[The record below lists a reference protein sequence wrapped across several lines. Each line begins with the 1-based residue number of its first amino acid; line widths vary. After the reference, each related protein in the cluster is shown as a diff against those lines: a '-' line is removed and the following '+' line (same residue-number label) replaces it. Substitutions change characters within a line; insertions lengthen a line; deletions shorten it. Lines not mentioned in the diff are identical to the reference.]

1 MGDGKTVKVEPVKSG
16 ARTDQELM
24 AHLAAQVGDGRLFK
38 MDVDYASQV
47 DEAIPKANA
56 IAAKGDVAGALDS
69 LANLEKLSRLGSD
82 MKSNTRIVKL
92 CFDGKKWDLLNDTI
106 LTLSKKRLII
116 KMAIAK
122 MVRDAC
128 EMVEKMPNE
137 ELKMKLVDTLRTV
150 TAGKIYV
157 EVERARLTS
166 LVVKK
171 LEAEGK
177 LEEATNLILELQVE
191 TYGSMEIKEKVEFL
205 LEQMRLTVARA
216 DYIRASIISNK
227 ISTKFFNSDKEDVQ
241 DLKLRFYN
249 LMITIG
255 LQDSKYLEVCRHYR
269 AIFDTP
275 KIAKDHDKSKMVLK
289 CAVIYCLLAP
299 HTNEQWDLLN
309 RIAIMRELELVPDY
323 KALVELFI
331 NQELISWKN
340 VIVRHYEKILKK
352 ARGTGIFD
360 GKDGEKRWK
369 DLHMRVGEH
378 NMRMIS
384 KYYTQIT
391 FDRLAELLDF
401 PLNDME
407 SFLCNLIVT
416 GAITD
421 AKIHR
426 PSRVVNLRARKANL
440 EQLDQWAS
448 NVHKLTETLNKI
460 LAALSACV
468 ILAENA
474 SRGDA
479 KGYSPSAGYKVSHLI
494 LKEQMVHRNLEA
506 MQVN

>member
-1 MGDGKTVKVEPVKSG
+1 ERYCCG
-16 ARTDQELM
+16 EL
-24 AHLAAQVGDGRLFK
+24 AGLFHLINP
-38 MDVDYASQV
+38 
-47 DEAIPKANA
+47 AIFRQLRFQ
-56 IAAKGDVAGALDS
+56 KGDVAGALDS

-82 MKSNTRIVKL
+82 MKSNTRIVQHMVGYYFLLFKVKL

-275 KIAKDHDKSKMVLK
+275 KIAKDHDKSRMVLK

-352 ARGTGIFD
+352 ARGTGVGYAIIAIFD

-448 NVHKLTETLNKI
+448 NVHKLTETLNKV
-460 LAALSACV
+460 LF
-468 ILAENA
+468 
-474 SRGDA
+474 D
-479 KGYSPSAGYKVSHLI
+479 
-494 LKEQMVHRNLEA
+494 
-506 MQVN
+506 

>member
-1 MGDGKTVKVEPVKSG
+1 MGDGKAVKVEPIKAG
-16 ARTDQELM
+16 PRTDQELM
-24 AHLAAQVGDGRLFK
+24 AHMAAQVGDGRLFK
-38 MDVDYASQV
+38 MDVDYTSQV

-56 IAAKGDVAGALDS
+56 IAAKGDVAAALDS
-69 LANLEKLSRLGSD
+69 LTNLEKLSRLGSD
-82 MKSNTRIVKL
+82 MKSNTRIVQHMVKL

-116 KMAIAK
+116 KVAIAK

-128 EMVEKMPNE
+128 EMVEKMPDE
-137 ELKMKLVDTLRTV
+137 ETKMKLVDTLRTI

-171 LEAEGK
+171 MEAEGK
-177 LEEATNLILELQVE
+177 IEEAANLILELQVE

-205 LEQMRLTVARA
+205 LEQMRLSVARA
-216 DYIRASIISNK
+216 DYIRAAIISNK

-241 DLKLRFYN
+241 DLKIRFYN

-255 LQDSKYLEVCRHYR
+255 LQDSKYLDVCRHYR
-269 AIFDTP
+269 ALFDTP
-275 KIAKDHDKSKMVLK
+275 KIAADTEKSRLVLK

-309 RIAIMRELELVPDY
+309 RISLLRELELVPEY
-323 KALVELFI
+323 RTLLELFI

-340 VIVRHYEKILKK
+340 VVVRVYEKTLKK
-352 ARGTGIFD
+352 APNGTGIFD

-416 GAITD
+416 GAISD

-448 NVHKLTETLNKI
+448 NVQKLTETLN
-460 LAALSACV
+460 
-468 ILAENA
+468 
-474 SRGDA
+474 
-479 KGYSPSAGYKVSHLI
+479 KVSHLI

-506 MQVN
+506 MQTN

>member
-1 MGDGKTVKVEPVKSG
+1 MTACMIGKECN
-16 ARTDQELM
+16 AR
-24 AHLAAQVGDGRLFK
+24 R
-38 MDVDYASQV
+38 
-47 DEAIPKANA
+47 
-56 IAAKGDVAGALDS
+56 
-69 LANLEKLSRLGSD
+69 
-82 MKSNTRIVKL
+82 
-92 CFDGKKWDLLNDTI
+92 
-106 LTLSKKRLII
+106 
-116 KMAIAK
+116 
-122 MVRDAC
+122 
-128 EMVEKMPNE
+128 
-137 ELKMKLVDTLRTV
+137 LVDHN
-150 TAGKIYV
+150 Y
-157 EVERARLTS
+157 
-166 LVVKK
+166 
-171 LEAEGK
+171 
-177 LEEATNLILELQVE
+177 
-191 TYGSMEIKEKVEFL
+191 F
-205 LEQMRLTVARA
+205 
-216 DYIRASIISNK
+216 
-227 ISTKFFNSDKEDVQ
+227 
-241 DLKLRFYN
+241 
-249 LMITIG
+249 
-255 LQDSKYLEVCRHYR
+255 R

-275 KIAKDHDKSKMVLK
+275 KIAKDHDKSRMVLK

-448 NVHKLTETLNKI
+448 NVHKLTETLNK
-460 LAALSACV
+460 
-468 ILAENA
+468 
-474 SRGDA
+474 
-479 KGYSPSAGYKVSHLI
+479 VSHLI

>member
-1 MGDGKTVKVEPVKSG
+1 MSEGKAVKVEPVKSG
-16 ARTDQELM
+16 PRTDQELM
-24 AHLAAQVGDGRLFK
+24 AHMAAQVGDGRLFK
-38 MDVDYASQV
+38 MDVDYTSQV
-47 DEAIPKANA
+47 DEAIPKADA

-69 LANLEKLSRLGSD
+69 LTNLEKLSRLGSD
-82 MKSNTRIVKL
+82 MKSNTRIVQHMVKL

-106 LTLSKKRLII
+106 LSLSKKRLII

-137 ELKMKLVDTLRTV
+137 ETKMKLVDTLRTV

-157 EVERARLTS
+157 EVERAHLTS

-171 LEAEGK
+171 LESEGK
-177 LEEATNLILELQVE
+177 IEEAANLILELQVE
-191 TYGSMEIKEKVEFL
+191 TYGSMEVREKVEFL
-205 LEQMRLTVARA
+205 LEQMRLSVARS

-227 ISTKFFNSDKEDVQ
+227 ISTKFFNNDKDEVQ
-241 DLKLRFYN
+241 DLKIRFYN

-255 LQDSKYLEVCRHYR
+255 LQDSKYLDVCRHYR
-269 AIFDTP
+269 ALFDTP
-275 KIAKDHDKSKMVLK
+275 KIAADTEKSRL
-289 CAVIYCLLAP
+289 
-299 HTNEQWDLLN
+299 
-309 RIAIMRELELVPDY
+309 
-323 KALVELFI
+323 
-331 NQELISWKN
+331 
-340 VIVRHYEKILKK
+340 
-352 ARGTGIFD
+352 IFD

-440 EQLDQWAS
+440 EQLDQWAN
-448 NVHKLTETLNKI
+448 NVQKLTETLN
-460 LAALSACV
+460 
-468 ILAENA
+468 
-474 SRGDA
+474 
-479 KGYSPSAGYKVSHLI
+479 KVSHLI

-506 MQVN
+506 MQIN

>member
-1 MGDGKTVKVEPVKSG
+1 
-16 ARTDQELM
+16 
-24 AHLAAQVGDGRLFK
+24 GDGRLFK
-38 MDVDYASQV
+38 MDVDYTSQV
-47 DEAIPKANA
+47 DEAIPKADA
-56 IAAKGDVAGALDS
+56 IAAGDVAGALDS

-82 MKSNTRIVKL
+82 MKSNTRIVQHMVKL

-122 MVRDAC
+122 MIRDAC
-128 EMVEKMPNE
+128 EMVKKMPNE

-171 LEAEGK
+171 LESEGK
-177 LEEATNLILELQVE
+177 IEEATNLILELQVE

-205 LEQMRLTVARA
+205 LEQMRLSLARG
-216 DYIRASIISNK
+216 DYIRAAIISNK
-227 ISTKFFNSDKEDVQ
+227 ISIKFFSSDKDEIQ
-241 DLKLRFYN
+241 DLKIRFYN
-249 LMITIG
+249 LMIAIG
-255 LQDSKYLEVCRHYR
+255 LHDSKYLDVCRHYR
-269 AIFDTP
+269 ALFDTP
-275 KIAKDHDKSKMVLK
+275 KIAEDTEKARMVLK

-309 RIAIMRELELVPDY
+309 RTALLRELELVPDY
-323 KALVELFI
+323 KALMDLFI

-340 VIVRHYEKILKK
+340 VIIRVYEKTLKK
-352 ARGTGIFD
+352 SSNGTVFD
-360 GKDGEKRWK
+360 GKEGEKRWK

-378 NMRMIS
+378 NMRVIS

-391 FDRLAELLDF
+391 FDRLSELLDF

-416 GAITD
+416 GAVCD

-426 PSRVVNLRARKANL
+426 PSRVVNLRARKANM
-440 EQLDQWAS
+440 EQLDQWAN
-448 NVHKLTETLNKI
+448 NVKKLTETLN
-460 LAALSACV
+460 
-468 ILAENA
+468 
-474 SRGDA
+474 
-479 KGYSPSAGYKVSHLI
+479 KVSHLI

-506 MQVN
+506 MQ

>member
-1 MGDGKTVKVEPVKSG
+1 
-16 ARTDQELM
+16 
-24 AHLAAQVGDGRLFK
+24 
-38 MDVDYASQV
+38 
-47 DEAIPKANA
+47 
-56 IAAKGDVAGALDS
+56 
-69 LANLEKLSRLGSD
+69 
-82 MKSNTRIVKL
+82 
-92 CFDGKKWDLLNDTI
+92 
-106 LTLSKKRLII
+106 
-116 KMAIAK
+116 
-122 MVRDAC
+122 
-128 EMVEKMPNE
+128 
-137 ELKMKLVDTLRTV
+137 
-150 TAGKIYV
+150 
-157 EVERARLTS
+157 
-166 LVVKK
+166 
-171 LEAEGK
+171 
-177 LEEATNLILELQVE
+177 
-191 TYGSMEIKEKVEFL
+191 MEIKEKVEFL
-205 LEQMRLTVARA
+205 LEQMRLSVARA
-216 DYIRASIISNK
+216 DYIRAAIISNK

-241 DLKLRFYN
+241 DLKIRFYN

-255 LQDSKYLEVCRHYR
+255 LQDSKYLDVCRHYR
-269 AIFDTP
+269 ALFDTP
-275 KIAKDHDKSKMVLK
+275 KIAADTEKSRLVLK

-309 RIAIMRELELVPDY
+309 RISLLRELELVPER
-323 KALVELFI
+323 LLELFI

-340 VIVRHYEKILKK
+340 VIVRVYEKTLKK
-352 ARGTGIFD
+352 APNGTGIFD

-416 GAITD
+416 GAISD

-448 NVHKLTETLNKI
+448 NVQKLTETLN
-460 LAALSACV
+460 
-468 ILAENA
+468 
-474 SRGDA
+474 
-479 KGYSPSAGYKVSHLI
+479 KVSHLI

-506 MQVN
+506 MQIN

>member
-1 MGDGKTVKVEPVKSG
+1 MGDENAIKVDPIKSG
-16 ARTDQELM
+16 PRSDQELM

-38 MDVDYASQV
+38 MDVDYTSQV
-47 DEAIPKANA
+47 DEAIPKADA
-56 IAAKGDVAGALDS
+56 IAAKGDVAGALES
-69 LANLEKLSRLGSD
+69 LSNLEKLSRLGSD
-82 MKSNTRIVKL
+82 MKSNTRIVQHMVKL

-122 MVRDAC
+122 MIRDAC
-128 EMVEKMPNE
+128 EMVKKMPNE

-171 LEAEGK
+171 LESEGK

-205 LEQMRLTVARA
+205 LEQMRLSVARA
-216 DYIRASIISNK
+216 DYIRAAIISNK
-227 ISTKFFNSDKEDVQ
+227 ISTKFFNSDKEEVQ
-241 DLKLRFYN
+241 DLKIRFYN

-255 LQDSKYLEVCRHYR
+255 LHDSKYLDVCRHYR
-269 AIFDTP
+269 ALFDTP
-275 KIAKDHDKSKMVLK
+275 KIAADTEKSRMVLK

-309 RIAIMRELELVPDY
+309 RIALLRELELVPDY
-323 KALVELFI
+323 KALTELFI

-340 VIVRHYEKILKK
+340 VIIRVYEKTLKK
-352 ARGTGIFD
+352 STNGAVFD

-378 NMRMIS
+378 NMRVIS

-391 FDRLAELLDF
+391 FDRLSELLDF

-407 SFLCNLIVT
+407 TFLCNLIVS

-426 PSRVVNLRARKANL
+426 PSRVVNLRARKANM

-448 NVHKLTETLNKI
+448 NVHKLTETLN
-460 LAALSACV
+460 
-468 ILAENA
+468 
-474 SRGDA
+474 
-479 KGYSPSAGYKVSHLI
+479 KVSHLI